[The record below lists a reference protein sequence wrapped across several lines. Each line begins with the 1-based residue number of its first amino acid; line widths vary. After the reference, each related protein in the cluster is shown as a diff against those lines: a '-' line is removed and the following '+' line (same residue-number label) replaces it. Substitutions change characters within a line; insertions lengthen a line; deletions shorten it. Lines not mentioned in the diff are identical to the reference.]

1 MAEKDVVDPVD
12 SFDPVDPDVD
22 LHVAGQRGELLRHHG
37 AVLAVIGFG
46 GGLGAI
52 ARYGLAEALPTPPG
66 GFPWSTFL
74 TNVLGC
80 LLIGVL
86 MVLISEVWSAH
97 RLIRPFLG
105 VGVLGGFTTFSTYA
119 VEIRGLLQPGT
130 VVLAFG
136 YLAGTL
142 LAALAAVAAGVW
154 LTRGGTRK
162 VRKIRKAREAVA
174 A

>member
-1 MAEKDVVDPVD
+1 VSSEVGLGEPI
-12 SFDPVDPDVD
+12 DPDVD
-22 LHVAGQRGELLRHHG
+22 LRVPTQRRELVRHHG
-37 AVLAVIGFG
+37 PVLAVIAVG
-46 GGLGAI
+46 GGLGGL
-52 ARYGLAEALPTPPG
+52 ARYGLTQLLPTQPG
-66 GFPWSTFL
+66 GFPWATFI

-86 MVLISEVWSAH
+86 MVLITEVWSPH

-130 VVLAFG
+130 VGVAFG

-142 LAALAAVAAGVW
+142 LAALLATLVGAWVTRAAIPAARRSG
-154 LTRGGTRK
+154 
-162 VRKIRKAREAVA
+162 A
-174 A
+174 

>member
-1 MAEKDVVDPVD
+1 MGGEAELTEPI
-12 SFDPVDPDVD
+12 DPDVD
-22 LHVAGQRGELLRHHG
+22 LRVPAHRRELIGAHR
-37 AVLAVIGFG
+37 AVLAVIALG
-46 GGLGAI
+46 GGIGAV
-52 ARYGLAEALPTPPG
+52 ARYGLGRLWPTPPG
-66 GFPWSTFL
+66 AFPWATF
-74 TNVLGC
+74 TVNTVGC

-119 VEIRGLLQPGT
+119 AETRALLQPGT
-130 VVLAFG
+130 VAIAFG

-142 LAALAAVAAGVW
+142 LAAMLAVVAGVW
-154 LTRGGTRK
+154 LTRAATRK
-162 VRKIRKAREAVA
+162 A